1 MNAPVKNPP
10 ITFAEAFCKLQAEIK
25 PAIKDATNPAF
36 RSKYADLGA
45 VWEAIKGPLHE
56 NGFSIIQSPDFEA
69 GEMWLKTTILH
80 TGGEKMEGRYPLR
93 PVKQDPQ
100 GYGSALTYARRYSIS
115 AMVGVIADIDDD
127 GNEASK
133 ANGNAPH
140 AGTPPPPNQVPPAQQ
155 PNGDVAPGARNWV
168 EQQKEI
174 ISDCDTLPELTAWLD
189 KEGGGSWTNPIPS
202 SPLNKLAR
210 SQGAMFKELKE
221 YYLAKLN
228 KI

>member
-10 ITFAEAFCKLQAEIK
+10 VTFAEAFCKLQAEIK

-45 VWEAIKGPLHE
+45 VWEAIKEPLHA

-93 PVKQDPQ
+93 PIKQDPQ

-133 ANGNAPH
+133 FNGNGLA
-140 AGTPPPPNQVPPAQQ
+140 PPPVPPAQQ
-155 PNGDVAPGARNWV
+155 PNGDIAPMARNWV
-168 EQQKEI
+168 NEQKEI
-174 ISDCDTLPELTAWLD
+174 ISDCKTLPELTEWLD
-189 KEGGGSWTNPIPS
+189 HEGGGSWTNPIPTS
-202 SPLNKLAR
+202 KLNKLAR

-221 YYLAKLN
+221 HYLAKLN
-228 KI
+228 RV